1 MSSPMSG
8 CKPTPAT
15 EASTMPEPRRQK
27 VAPKDAEF
35 FQPSSFASREAQAD
49 AHNAKLK
56 VRRLV
61 SPGPAD
67 FLQRNLKT
75 GKLKLSRSSSSPT

>member
-1 MSSPMSG
+1 
-8 CKPTPAT
+8 
-15 EASTMPEPRRQK
+15 MPEPRRQK

-35 FQPSSFASREAQAD
+35 FQPSSFASREAQTD

-61 SPGPAD
+61 SLGPAD

-75 GKLKLSRSSSSPT
+75 GKLEAVEVELFADLDHPIAVG